1 MTTDT
6 SKFIP
11 ADRLSL
17 EQQPI
22 DMKAPI
28 LLRPLGDDPK
38 DKRNWVL
45 KAIERTGQSL
55 DVAIT
60 TWAFGFALEDDLM
73 WNATVEYKGEEEAR
87 RHYDEVWRRIP
98 EKYHDAAQKVFTRK
112 SDEPP
117 YGPVLE
123 IGADEIA
130 SRLELSKEDALVLWN
145 RGFTGHDHQMWRVWE
160 DFYGAREGVIMY
172 SRVWEGFA
180 LGFLDVIKGVVG
192 MQEFKTTDDL
202 ARLNR
207 AYWEAIGCEVED
219 VEQTDDRLVA
229 IIKTCPYFDN
239 MVDMYGKEAA
249 SEMMKKTIGPT
260 SANYYQALM
269 KALGLWD
276 TFFVTQD
283 QFRSLGDSRLPDGL
297 RAPLGAA
304 AGHGRRG
311 VVTETPETLAR
322 GRAGRLGGALPG
334 RPRARRARTG
344 ASRGHGGDAA
354 RRARAG
360 VPRGGGRGRRA
371 GGGAHARRPAGRG
384 HARAPAS
391 RAGALVRRARG

>member
-1 MTTDT
+1 MATDT

-11 ADRLSL
+11 ADRLSF

-28 LLRPLGDDPK
+28 LLRPLGDDPA

-45 KAIERTGQSL
+45 KAIERTGQPL
-55 DVAIT
+55 DVAVT
-60 TWAFGFALEDDLM
+60 TWAFGFGLEDDLM
-73 WNATVEYKGEEEAR
+73 WNSTVEHLGEDEAR
-87 RHYDEVWRRIP
+87 RHHAEVWRRIP
-98 EKYHDAAQKVFTRK
+98 EKYHDAARKVFTWK
-112 SDEPP
+112 SQEPP
-117 YGPVLE
+117 YGLTLE

-130 SRLELSKEDALVLWN
+130 ERLGMTKEEAVVLWN

-160 DFYGAREGVIMY
+160 DYYGAREGLIMY

-180 LGFLDVIKGVVG
+180 LGFLDMIKGAIG
-192 MQEFKTTDDL
+192 MQEFKTTEDL
-202 ARLNR
+202 AKLNR

-219 VEQTDDRLVA
+219 VEQTEDRFVA
-229 IIKTCPYFDN
+229 VIKTCPYFDN

-283 QFRSLGDSRLPDGL
+283 QFRSLGDSVCRMVYIRRSTMPS
-297 RAPLGAA
+297 GA
-304 AGHGRRG
+304 
-311 VVTETPETLAR
+311 E
-322 GRAGRLGGALPG
+322 
-334 RPRARRARTG
+334 
-344 ASRGHGGDAA
+344 
-354 RRARAG
+354 AG
-360 VPRGGGRGRRA
+360 VEA
-371 GGGAHARRPAGRG
+371 
-384 HARAPAS
+384 
-391 RAGALVRRARG
+391 

>member
-1 MTTDT
+1 MATDT

-11 ADRLSL
+11 ADKLNL

-28 LLRPLGDDPK
+28 LLRPLGDDPA

-45 KAIERTGQSL
+45 KAIERTGQPL
-55 DVAIT
+55 DTALE

-73 WNATVEYKGEEEAR
+73 WNSSVDHVGEEAAR
-87 RHYDEVWRRIP
+87 RHHEEVWRRIP
-98 EKYHDAAQKVFTRK
+98 DKYKDAARKVFTW
-112 SDEPP
+112 SSETPP
-117 YGPVLE
+117 LGLKLE

-130 SRLELSKEDALVLWN
+130 SRLGMSKEDALVLWN

-160 DFYGAREGVIMY
+160 DFYGAREGLIMY

-180 LGFLDVIKGVVG
+180 LSFLDVIKAAVG

-219 VEQTDDRLVA
+219 VEKTEDRFVA
-229 IIKTCPYFDN
+229 VIKTCPYFDN
-239 MVDMYGKEAA
+239 MVDMYGKESA

-269 KALGLWD
+269 KALGLWE

-283 QFRSLGDSRLPDGL
+283 QFRSLGDSVCRMVYI
-297 RAPLGAA
+297 
-304 AGHGRRG
+304 RRS
-311 VVTETPETLAR
+311 
-322 GRAGRLGGALPG
+322 ALPQD
-334 RPRARRARTG
+334 TG
-344 ASRGHGGDAA
+344 VESQ
-354 RRARAG
+354 
-360 VPRGGGRGRRA
+360 
-371 GGGAHARRPAGRG
+371 
-384 HARAPAS
+384 
-391 RAGALVRRARG
+391 